1 MTVSVATRTK
11 AIIQVYVKD
20 DRISTYELDLNE
32 KKEITIGRALDNDV
46 VIHPLL
52 SLPDTQKLKS
62 QMVNVRFTI

>member
-11 AIIQVYVKD
+11 AIIQVYIKD

-46 VIHPLL
+46 GDPIHYCLFP
-52 SLPDTQKLKS
+52 TRK
-62 QMVNVRFTI
+62 N